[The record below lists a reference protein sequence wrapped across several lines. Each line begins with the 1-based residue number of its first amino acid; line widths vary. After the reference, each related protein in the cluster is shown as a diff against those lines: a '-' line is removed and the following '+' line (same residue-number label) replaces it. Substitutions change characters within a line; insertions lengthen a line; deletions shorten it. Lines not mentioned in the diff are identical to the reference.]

1 MPYSRQLKALNTR
14 DAMAA
19 VNQLLGQLNLVQS
32 ESERQ
37 FESLKLEIRELKARV
52 RALEGK

>member
-37 FESLKLEIRELKARV
+37 IESLKLEIRELKARIQK
-52 RALEGK
+52 LEG